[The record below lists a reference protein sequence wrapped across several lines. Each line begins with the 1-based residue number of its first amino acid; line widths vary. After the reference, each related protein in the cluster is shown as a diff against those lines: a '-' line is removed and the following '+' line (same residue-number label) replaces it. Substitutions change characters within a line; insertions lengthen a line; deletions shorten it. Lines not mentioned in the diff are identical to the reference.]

1 MDTLC
6 PIVLSSTILQDIFE
20 FGANSLKNFAA
31 ENSKRNCNIVEKT
44 LSDDVSPLIISEEP
58 LESDLLGPSLT
69 PLRYAKGIHKI
80 F

>member
-1 MDTLC
+1 MDALC

-44 LSDDVSPLIISEEP
+44 LSDDVSPFIISEEP